1 MSENFEQFQPKVCDG
16 VPDLLPLKKLCPAC
30 TPNKSFIAPDWRQIP
45 EETYLD
51 EAACEYKI
59 CVTINNEGNSFTAA
73 EFRDAVGSN
82 KYPTR
87 DHLLRSF
94 VQPAI
99 RLMLQD
105 TDKLIAQ
112 QIICASHNG
121 PAFNGRVA
129 NELLQ
134 EYDNFDGIFMDL
146 KDDPL
151 GEAKDCPDLVTNTVF
166 GSTTFDPEEP
176 VSFTQFVLQNISNE
190 VKNPFALEL
199 YARAIDF
206 DIDPMQNLL
215 KVLISIPAFILESV
229 PDNPTGEDIQQ
240 AAEATKGEVE
250 IDVKKFFGQIFR
262 LKASLTAY
270 ARYQSHFYQTQDG
283 FLKFKESGSD
293 YYASS
298 FSSKID
304 TFYEDLKAEANNK
317 NKPRKKRWNIRS
329 NTPSVIV
336 KNADKIKI
344 IFMEGE
350 NGNPYRI
357 KRIEAKVEGCEYQR
371 ICGRNSKFAKKY
383 SLKPTV
389 MNYIAKI
396 NEIDIA
402 LQARESYPWLDF
414 LVKFTFPLLVVD
426 YGTLNEESVKDDLG
440 ECVAN
445 NIQDFGGEL
454 KDYILNEALSL
465 AQSLA
470 YEFNSKESC
479 QDLLAESEI
488 EKKYFE
494 KDPTPGLD
502 AKKEVRETLRE
513 SEYEA
518 LEKEYSEMRKEI
530 KSLEEKFRLLND
542 SYSSKKI
549 SLELRE
555 SDSLDFELNGGP
567 PETGASIKRDIREYT
582 KQLKN
587 IEKEKKSTNKEIEK
601 IKSQADALNQDSADG
616 GLSRKGKRQLKK
628 NAAKRARKESRAEGN
643 PYWKEAKKLA
653 LEELKHQ
660 DGILSQ
666 LVDIEVFMNS
676 GKITSPK
683 ANEKAKSEPETLL
696 KRLTLCNVQS
706 LSINAIQ
713 CLFSGVTQEV
723 AFKKIVESALKAM
736 DVDVMGFFVQGL
748 PPAKQSEL
756 REMAR
761 KKWADMPMPWEE
773 GYEGGSTKE
782 ANPYLSYLGSNMKN
796 LSIENKIQS
805 YKDEVAKIENEIS
818 EIQQSTKSVEAY
830 GDLVAEAREEV
841 VSEVVTYTIVKG
853 DTLSA
858 IAKRFLKDAAR
869 WKEIKTKN
877 NISDEKKIEVGQVI
891 TITLDTVQNRVR
903 ADKDFRDEITAAEDE
918 ISKEIAALQN
928 KMKLVQDQLS
938 KTLFEASDWPTKEDG
953 TPVDFKDLSQ
963 ARKDELIQAQKNAQG
978 TLGTALGDIQAEL
991 IDMYIENMMDVVGID
1006 ELMSHLDRF
1015 PGGQLV
1021 QRYLNQVGCAFQG
1034 LHNPPIKSFLSTL
1047 SFDPCGDGNVGLGFP
1062 EQMKDFDFRAL
1073 KPWRKDALTILRNK
1087 FIEKLETVLTQ
1098 ILVKMIVKLIQ
1109 TVDDALCKSIN
1120 AAGQFAAG
1128 LVTGNDQGLDE
1139 AVRDAFCPDAPQD
1152 DLDKIKENLF
1162 NNALGKGGN
1171 GLQAPNTEA
1180 YDCLFQTMNATMS
1193 KQEVIGLLT
1202 NTPSNMD
1209 ANVVTKMSQ
1218 LVNSRCP
1225 DLAPVL
1231 GDPEDIKDCFGSMQ
1245 KFIPPELRAFLK
1257 EQANAVPEGPIFDS
1271 ICLTQQELDKWNQDR
1286 KAIYLDNGL
1295 DEDTAQELVDKANAR
1310 ALDDLGTVS
1319 DMLQKGPE
1327 GLLAEA
1333 LEDLLNQG
1341 DPGCE
1346 TDPSAIVLED
1356 EDLAAEKL
1364 EMLND
1369 FFKTIEKKFISDLIE
1384 GKHSILNNIL
1394 VDTEGHRFNKHER
1407 RVGDQLIRPNYVD
1420 NEEMLE
1426 RRRDSYPL
1434 QIDVPVLGGF
1444 PYDLDRIK
1452 GEYPE
1457 TVGGRLM
1464 QKMKNMNLQFDS
1476 KAKNTIVMKFKDIQD
1491 DPDYESKLIY
1501 RILPRAN
1508 PTHLVKVDETFH
1520 RKMSKEEKKKLG
1532 LEGIKFGAVE
1542 SPNSSRFRVKDFS
1555 AQDMTSE
1562 VDYDVFKDHFNVE
1575 TVLFRNFLMKKAN
1588 VIMSNST
1595 LNKLE
1600 KITDEWNLEAL
1611 NFVRKS
1617 IIEKPNGK
1625 TPVGFNFGADDQQKV
1640 TFKDM
1645 LYVNPES
1652 DPDNKLTWVYTK
1664 LPSEKI
1670 LGKSATEHPRV
1681 YFLDPA
1687 IHGGS
1692 YLFPKIYIEPATYNG
1707 WMGMVKA
1714 FVPEMEVCDDVD
1726 NGFLQ
1731 INDIARRVKKIEGSL
1746 PIDKRLSQ
1754 APECRFEVPYD
1765 RQLTPANHG
1774 ILEGIVIATLRTYG
1788 TEFILR
1794 TIPVLGSIKLSLE
1807 NYDDSLFTMMAEKME
1822 QEFLADSE
1830 WELNVVKS
1838 YTYYLLFLE
1847 QCVQVAQR
1855 QVKDGLLEETD
1866 EMIAAGQALNR
1877 VQMNFERFDT
1887 LSAAGLD
1894 QVAKGSAIAGYN
1906 SQWEEKYNKPG
1917 LVAKTQKFLRFLSAE
1932 KISLSRK
1939 LAAIHDSK
1947 DHAQVFMAAM
1957 LKKEMSNLTKRIEH
1971 NLRPLPHVWDLKKY
1985 AISENGILS
1994 FSDIKSGRA
2003 AIEVD
2008 VVEGASKPAYGSIID
2023 CPNNRLS
2030 TSMGS
2035 RLPNTNPIPDKGIMF
2050 LEKYIRTISK
2060 EGEEQ
2065 VMTVKEFEQ
2074 LITSPG
2080 RFDENSKLSDYF
2092 GDAAVL
2098 NGEFYGTIGVKFGVR
2113 LIYVPHPNLEISSN
2127 LDTAKERVGKIGE
2140 NHHIPFAFYEHDVLD
2155 KAIKDVGFDDEN
2167 MGEDLKCYVD
2177 KLAETDDFKFIFET
2191 IIKTTTFSSLFGIY
2205 SYYNFFESIGLGPN
2219 EVDEDRQKKIKN
2231 KWKRKIF
2238 DDSKNTLKKQFRS
2251 TYRSDDDDFEASKQ
2265 EKRQFDAKWLSN
2277 LLPDSYL
2284 GLDGSVRWWQSVR
2297 IVDVKPFNKDGDDC
2311 LNDFQKLF
2319 KD

>member
-16 VPDLLPLKKLCPAC
+16 VPDPLPLKKLCPAC

-51 EAACEYKI
+51 ETACEYRI

-87 DHLLRSF
+87 EHLFRSF
-94 VQPAI
+94 IQPAI
-99 RLMLQD
+99 RLMLED

-121 PAFNGRVA
+121 PAFAGRVA

-166 GSTTFDPEEP
+166 GSTSFDPEEP
-176 VSFTQFVLQNISNE
+176 LSFTQFVLQNISNE

-215 KVLISIPAFILESV
+215 KVLISIPAFILDAV
-229 PDNPTGEDIQQ
+229 PDNPTGEEIQQ
-240 AAEATKGEVE
+240 AAETTKSEVE
-250 IDVKKFFGQIFR
+250 IDVKKFFGQITR
-262 LKASLTAY
+262 LKASLLAY
-270 ARYQSHFYQTQDG
+270 ATYQSYFYQTQDG

-298 FSSKID
+298 FSGKIQ

-329 NTPSVIV
+329 NIPSVIV

-344 IFMEGE
+344 TFMTGE

-396 NEIDIA
+396 NEIDTA

-414 LVKFTFPLLVVD
+414 LVKFTYPLLIVD
-426 YGTLNEESVKDDLG
+426 YGTLNEESVTDSLG

-445 NIQDFGGEL
+445 NVKEFGGDL
-454 KDYILNEALSL
+454 KDYVLNEALDL
-465 AQSLA
+465 VQSLA
-470 YEFNSKESC
+470 YEFNSKQSC

-494 KDPTPGLD
+494 KNPTPGLD
-502 AKKEVRETLRE
+502 ANRDLSQDDLSAGARDFINEDI
-513 SEYEA
+513 
-518 LEKEYSEMRKEI
+518 EKVRKEI
-530 KSLEEKFRLLND
+530 RNIED
-542 SYSSKKI
+542 KI
-549 SLELRE
+549 SAMQTEKAEADR
-555 SDSLDFELNGGP
+555 DFEEANQSYLDAPLDDADTRRKFLKERDRAGNK
-567 PETGASIKRDIREYT
+567 SIRLQKALDKAIKIELKAKKDELIAIGNESSDLSVSKERE
-582 KQLKN
+582 KQV
-587 IEKEKKSTNKEIEK
+587 
-601 IKSQADALNQDSADG
+601 
-616 GLSRKGKRQLKK
+616 RKAVAKTARKTSKRQ
-628 NAAKRARKESRAEGN
+628 GN

-660 DGILSQ
+660 TGILSS
-666 LVDIEVFMNS
+666 LIDLETFMTT
-676 GKITSPK
+676 GAITSPK

-696 KRLTLCNVQS
+696 KKMTLCNVQS

-713 CLFSGVTQEV
+713 CLFSGVTQEA
-723 AFKKIVESALKAM
+723 AFQKIVESALKAM
-736 DVDVMGFFVQGL
+736 DVDVMGFFIQGL

-761 KKWADMPMPWEE
+761 QKWADMPMPWEE
-773 GYEGGSTKE
+773 GYKSGASED
-782 ANPYLSYLGSNMKN
+782 ANPYLDYLGTKKN
-796 LSIENKIQS
+796 QGVEALKI
-805 YKDEVAKIENEIS
+805 KLKEDLAKINADISERQSRVENERSFLEMDEDLRILVS
-818 EIQQSTKSVEAY
+818 NDEDGNFDRNQEENIFKLNVEIEQ
-830 GDLVAEAREEV
+830 L
-841 VSEVVTYTIVKG
+841 
-853 DTLSA
+853 
-858 IAKRFLKDAAR
+858 
-869 WKEIKTKN
+869 
-877 NISDEKKIEVGQVI
+877 
-891 TITLDTVQNRVR
+891 
-903 ADKDFRDEITAAEDE
+903 
-918 ISKEIAALQN
+918 EIARNDIQD
-928 KMKLVQDQLS
+928 KL
-938 KTLFEASDWPTKEDG
+938 KEFKEE
-953 TPVDFKDLSQ
+953 DFSELPPERQ
-963 ARKDELIQAQKNAQG
+963 QELINAQTQAQG
-978 TLGTALGDIQAEL
+978 TLGTALGDIQSQI
-991 IDMYIENMMDVVGID
+991 IDMYIENMLDVVGVD

-1021 QRYLNQVGCAFQG
+1021 QRYLNKVGCAFQG

-1047 SFDPCGDGNVGLGFP
+1047 SFDPCGDGNIGLSFP
-1062 EQMKDFDFRAL
+1062 EKMKDFDFRAL

-1098 ILVKMIVKLIQ
+1098 ILVRMILKLIK
-1109 TVDDALCKSIN
+1109 TIDDALCKSIN

-1128 LVTGNDQGLDE
+1128 LLTGNNQGLDE
-1139 AVRDAFCPDAPQD
+1139 AVKDAFCPDAD
-1152 DLDKIKENLF
+1152 EDLDKIKENLF
-1162 NNALGKGGN
+1162 NNALGTGGG

-1193 KQEVIGLLT
+1193 KQEVINLLT

-1209 ANVVTKMSQ
+1209 SNVITKMSQ

-1231 GDPEDIKDCFGSMQ
+1231 GDPQDIKDCFGSMQ

-1257 EQANAVPEGPIFDS
+1257 EQANAVPESPIFDS
-1271 ICLTQQELDKWNQDR
+1271 ICLTQAELDKWNNDR
-1286 KAIYLDNGL
+1286 KMIYLSNGL

-1327 GLLAEA
+1327 GLLEEA
-1333 LEDLLNQG
+1333 IDDLLRQS
-1341 DPGCE
+1341 DPACE
-1346 TDPSAIVLED
+1346 TDPSAIILED
-1356 EDLAAEKL
+1356 EDLAAQKL
-1364 EMLND
+1364 DMLSD
-1369 FFKTIEKKFISDLIE
+1369 FYKTIEKKFISDLIE

-1394 VDTEGHRFNKHER
+1394 IDTNGFRFNKHER
-1407 RVGDQLIRPNYVD
+1407 RAGSPFLSPNYVD
-1420 NEEMLE
+1420 NEEMWE
-1426 RRRDSYPL
+1426 RREESSPKIITWRMDEE
-1434 QIDVPVLGGF
+1434 
-1444 PYDLDRIK
+1444 RMK
-1452 GEYPE
+1452 GMFPE
-1457 TVGGRLM
+1457 TVGGRLL
-1464 QKMKNMNLQFDS
+1464 QKMKNMNLQYDS

-1501 RILPRAN
+1501 RVLPRPN
-1508 PTHLVKVDETFH
+1508 PTHLIKVDETFH
-1520 RKMSKEEKKKLG
+1520 RKMSREEKKKLG

-1555 AQDMTSE
+1555 AQDMTNE
-1562 VDYDVFKDHFNVE
+1562 IDYDIFKDHFNVE

-1588 VIMSNST
+1588 ILMGNST

-1600 KITDEWNLEAL
+1600 KITDAWNLDTL
-1611 NFVRKS
+1611 NFARKS

-1625 TPVGFNFGADDQQKV
+1625 LPVGFNFGADDQQKI

-1645 LYVNPES
+1645 LYVNPEA

-1664 LPSEKI
+1664 LPSEKV
-1670 LGKSATEHPRV
+1670 LGKSATENPRV
-1681 YFLDPA
+1681 HFLDPA

-1731 INDIARRVKKIEGSL
+1731 INDIARRAKQIEGSL
-1746 PIDKRLSQ
+1746 PIDSRLSQ
-1754 APECRFEVPYD
+1754 APECRFEIPYD

-1774 ILEGIVIATLRTYG
+1774 ILEGIVIATLRTFG

-1794 TIPVLGSIKLSLE
+1794 TMPVLGSVKLSLD
-1807 NYDDSLFTMMAEKME
+1807 NYDDSLFMMMAEKME
-1822 QEFLADSE
+1822 QEFNADSE
-1830 WELNVVKS
+1830 LEFNVVKS

-1847 QCVQVAQR
+1847 QSVQVAQR
-1855 QVKDGLLEETD
+1855 QIKDGLLEQTE
-1866 EMIAAGQALNR
+1866 EMTTALEMLNR
-1877 VQMNFERFDT
+1877 AQNDFERFDA
-1887 LSAAGLD
+1887 LSPTGLD

-1906 SQWEEKYNKPG
+1906 SEWEDKYNKPG
-1917 LVAKTQKFLRFLSAE
+1917 LIAKMQKSLRFLSAE
-1932 KISLSRK
+1932 KIRLSRK
-1939 LAAIHDSK
+1939 LAVIHDTK
-1947 DHAQVFMAAM
+1947 KHAQVLLAA
-1957 LKKEMSNLTKRIEH
+1957 LLRKEMSNLTKRLEQ
-1971 NLRPLPHVWDLKKY
+1971 NLRPLPHVWDVKKY
-1985 AISENGILS
+1985 ALSENGVLS

-2003 AIEVD
+2003 TVEVE

-2023 CPNNRLS
+2023 CPTNRNATAFGTRVPS
-2030 TSMGS
+2030 DSFPT
-2035 RLPNTNPIPDKGIMF
+2035 KGAMF

-2060 EGEEQ
+2060 EDVEQ
-2065 VMTVKEFEQ
+2065 VMTIKEFQQ
-2074 LITSPG
+2074 LVTSPG
-2080 RFDENSKLSDYF
+2080 RFDENSKLSDHF
-2092 GDAAVL
+2092 GNATIL
-2098 NGEFYGTIGVKFGVR
+2098 NGKFYGTIGVKFGVR
-2113 LIYVPHPNLEISSN
+2113 LIYVPHKDSGITSN
-2127 LDTAKERVGKIGE
+2127 LDSSKERVGKIG
-2140 NHHIPFAFYEHDVLD
+2140 NYHHIPLAHYEHDVLD
-2155 KAIKDVGFDDEN
+2155 KAIKDIDFDDEN
-2167 MGEDLKCYVD
+2167 MGEELKCYVD
-2177 KLAETDDFKFIFET
+2177 KLAETDDFKFMFET
-2191 IIKTTTFSSLFGIY
+2191 IIKTTTFTSLFGIY

-2219 EVDEDRQKKIKN
+2219 EVEEDRQKKIKN

-2238 DDSKNTLKKQFRS
+2238 DDVKKTLKKQFRS
-2251 TYRSDDDDFEASKQ
+2251 TYRSDDDEYEGNRQ
-2265 EKRQFDAKWLSN
+2265 EKRQFDAQWLSN
-2277 LLPDSYL
+2277 LLPESYI
-2284 GLDGSVRWWQSVR
+2284 GLDGSVRWWQSAR
-2297 IVDVKPFNKDGDDC
+2297 IVDVKPFNIDGEDC

>member
-1 MSENFEQFQPKVCDG
+1 MSTKFEQFQPKVCDST
-16 VPDLLPLKKLCPAC
+16 VEDLPLKKLCPAC

-51 EAACEYKI
+51 EGACEYRI

-73 EFRDAVGSN
+73 EFRNIVGSS

-87 DHLLRSF
+87 EHLFRSF

-99 RLMLQD
+99 RLMLED

-112 QIICASHNG
+112 QIICASHDG
-121 PAFNGRVA
+121 PAFAGRVA

-134 EYDNFDGIFMDL
+134 EYDNFDGIYMDL

-151 GEAKDCPDLVTNTVF
+151 GEAKDCPDLVSNTVF
-166 GSTTFDPEEP
+166 GSTSFDPEEP
-176 VSFTQFVLQNISNE
+176 LSFTQFVLQNISNE

-215 KVLISIPAFILESV
+215 KVLISIPAFILDSV
-229 PDNPTGEDIQQ
+229 PDNPTGQDIQQ
-240 AAEATKGEVE
+240 SAETTKSEVE
-250 IDVKKFFGQIFR
+250 IDVRKFFGQITR
-262 LKASLTAY
+262 LKAALVSYST
-270 ARYQSHFYQTQDG
+270 YQSYFYQTQDG

-298 FSSKID
+298 FAAKIQ

-317 NKPRKKRWNIRS
+317 NKPRKKRWNLRS
-329 NTPSVIV
+329 NVPSVAV
-336 KNADKIKI
+336 KNADKLRIT
-344 IFMEGE
+344 FMTGE
-350 NGNPYRI
+350 NGNPYKI
-357 KRIEAKVEGCEYQR
+357 KRIEAKKEGCEYQR

-396 NEIDIA
+396 DEIDTA
-402 LQARESYPWLDF
+402 LKARESYPWLDF
-414 LVKFTFPLLVVD
+414 LVKFTYPLLTVD
-426 YGTLNEESVKDDLG
+426 YGTLNEESVTDSLG
-440 ECVAN
+440 ECVAD
-445 NIQDFGGEL
+445 NIKDFGGEL
-454 KDYILNEALSL
+454 KDYVLSEALDL
-465 AQSLA
+465 VQAIA
-470 YEFNSKESC
+470 YEFNSKQSC
-479 QDLLAESEI
+479 KDLLEKPEI

-494 KDPTPGLD
+494 KSPTPGLD
-502 AKKEVRETLRE
+502 AKKDMTNDDLQATANELINEDIDKLR
-513 SEYEA
+513 
-518 LEKEYSEMRKEI
+518 KEMRSLQELVASMVVQKGELERDRDMFIDFIAQGTSSNQELRNYARERDKAAKASQNLTKEI
-530 KSLEEKFRLLND
+530 DKAN
-542 SYSSKKI
+542 
-549 SLELRE
+549 
-555 SDSLDFELNGGP
+555 
-567 PETGASIKRDIREYT
+567 
-582 KQLKN
+582 
-587 IEKEKKSTNKEIEK
+587 EK
-601 IKSQADALNQDSADG
+601 IKDVKSKLMVLGNESGNLEVSKKRERQARRATAQ
-616 GLSRKGKRQLKK
+616 K
-628 NAAKRARKESRAEGN
+628 ARKDSRAEGS

-653 LEELKHQ
+653 LEELRHQ

-666 LVDIEVFMNS
+666 LVDIEVFMTT
-676 GKITSPK
+676 GEIASPM
-683 ANEKAKSEPETLL
+683 ANEKVKSEPEDLL
-696 KRLTLCNVQS
+696 KRMSLCNVKS

-761 KKWADMPMPWEE
+761 EKWADMPMPWEE
-773 GYEGGSTKE
+773 GFTAGSSQD
-782 ANPYLSYLGSNMKN
+782 ANPYMQYLNQDGELTNN
-796 LSIENKIQS
+796 LSVLKTKLNE
-805 YKDEVAKIENEIS
+805 DLAKVNADIS
-818 EIQQSTKSVEAY
+818 DKEFISKALQDAASVPS
-830 GDLVAEAREEV
+830 
-841 VSEVVTYTIVKG
+841 SE
-853 DTLSA
+853 TLSQEE
-858 IAKRFLKDAAR
+858 IRSSEEERFRLNL
-869 WKEIKTKN
+869 EI
-877 NISDEKKIEVGQVI
+877 EQ
-891 TITLDTVQNRVR
+891 L
-903 ADKDFRDEITAAEDE
+903 
-918 ISKEIAALQN
+918 EIARNDIEKQLKQFEEEDFSKLPPERQQELIEAQN
-928 KMKLVQDQLS
+928 K
-938 KTLFEASDWPTKEDG
+938 
-953 TPVDFKDLSQ
+953 
-963 ARKDELIQAQKNAQG
+963 AQG
-978 TLGTALGDIQAEL
+978 TLGTALGDIQEEL
-991 IDMYIENMMDVVGID
+991 INMYIENMMDVVGID

-1034 LHNPPIKSFLSTL
+1034 LHNPPVKSFLSTL
-1047 SFDPCGDGNVGLGFP
+1047 SFDPCADGNTGLGFP
-1062 EQMKDFDFRAL
+1062 EQIKDFDFRAL
-1073 KPWRKDALTILRNK
+1073 KPWRKDFLRILRNK
-1087 FIEKLETVLTQ
+1087 FIDKLETVLTQ
-1098 ILVKMIVKLIQ
+1098 ILVRMLLKLIK

-1128 LVTGNDQGLDE
+1128 LLTGNNQGLDE
-1139 AVRDAFCPDAPQD
+1139 AVKDAFCPDAD
-1152 DLDKIKENLF
+1152 EDLDKIKENLF
-1162 NNALGKGGN
+1162 NNALGKGGS
-1171 GLQAPNTEA
+1171 GLQAPNTGA

-1193 KQEVIGLLT
+1193 KQEVINLLT

-1209 ANVVTKMSQ
+1209 SNVITKMSQ

-1225 DLAPVL
+1225 DLSPVL
-1231 GDPEDIKDCFGSMQ
+1231 GDPQDIKDCFGSMQ

-1271 ICLTQQELDKWNQDR
+1271 ICLTQEELDKWNSDR
-1286 KAIYLDNGL
+1286 KMIYIGNGL
-1295 DEDTAQELVDKANAR
+1295 DEDTAQELIDKANAR

-1327 GLLAEA
+1327 GLMAEA
-1333 LEDLLNQG
+1333 LDDLLNQG

-1369 FFKTIEKKFISDLIE
+1369 FYKTIEKKFISDLIE

-1394 VDTEGHRFNKHER
+1394 VDTYGNRFNKHER
-1407 RVGDQLIRPNYVD
+1407 RANQPFIRPNYVD
-1420 NEEMLE
+1420 NEDMLE
-1426 RRRDSYPL
+1426 RRKDNFPF
-1434 QIDVPVLGGF
+1434 QVDVPVLGGF
-1444 PYDLDRIK
+1444 PYDLDKMK

-1457 TVGGRLM
+1457 TVGGRIL
-1464 QKMKNMNLQFDS
+1464 QKMKNMNLQYDS

-1501 RILPRAN
+1501 RVLPRPN

-1555 AQDMTSE
+1555 AQDMTNE
-1562 VDYDVFKDHFNVE
+1562 IDYSIFKDHFNVE

-1588 VIMSNST
+1588 TLMGNST

-1600 KITDEWNLEAL
+1600 KITDAWNLDTL

-1625 TPVGFNFGADDQQKV
+1625 RPVGFNFGADDQQKV

-1645 LYVNPES
+1645 LYVNPEA

-1664 LPSEKI
+1664 LPSEKV

-1681 YFLDPA
+1681 HFLDPA

-1707 WMGMVKA
+1707 WMGMTKA

-1731 INDIARRVKKIEGSL
+1731 INDIARRTKKIEGSL
-1746 PIDKRLSQ
+1746 PVDKRLSQ

-1774 ILEGIVIATLRTYG
+1774 LIEGIVIATLRTFG

-1794 TIPVLGSIKLSLE
+1794 TMPVLGSVKLSLD

-1822 QEFLADSE
+1822 QEFNADSE

-1847 QCVQVAQR
+1847 QSVQVAQR
-1855 QVKDGLLEETD
+1855 QIKDGLLEQTE
-1866 EMIAAGQALNR
+1866 EMTAALEMLNR
-1877 VQMNFERFDT
+1877 AQLDFERFDA
-1887 LSAAGLD
+1887 LSPTGLD

-1906 SQWEEKYNKPG
+1906 SEWEEKYNKPG
-1917 LVAKTQKFLRFLSAE
+1917 IIAKTQKFLRFLSAE
-1932 KISLSRK
+1932 KIRLSRK
-1939 LAAIHDSK
+1939 LAVIHDTK
-1947 DHAQVFMAAM
+1947 RHAQVLLAA
-1957 LKKEMSNLTKRIEH
+1957 LLRKEMANLVKRLEQ
-1971 NLRPLPHVWDLKKY
+1971 NLRPLPHVWDVKKY
-1985 AISENGILS
+1985 ALSENGVLS

-2003 AIEVD
+2003 AIEVE

-2023 CPNNRLS
+2023 CPTNRNA
-2030 TSMGS
+2030 TSFGTRVPS
-2035 RLPNTNPIPDKGIMF
+2035 DSIPAKGAMF
-2050 LEKYIRTISK
+2050 LEKYIKTISK
-2060 EGEEQ
+2060 DGVEQ

-2074 LITSPG
+2074 LVTSPG
-2080 RFDENSKLSDYF
+2080 RFDQNLKLSDYF
-2092 GDAAVL
+2092 GNATVL
-2098 NGEFYGTIGVKFGVR
+2098 NNKFYGTIGVKFGVR
-2113 LIYVPHPNLEISSN
+2113 LIYVPHKDSGIASN
-2127 LDTAKERVGKIGE
+2127 LDFSKERVGKVGDY
-2140 NHHIPFAFYEHDVLD
+2140 HHIPLATYEHDVLD
-2155 KAIKDVGFDDEN
+2155 KIIKDIDFNDEN

-2177 KLAETDDFKFIFET
+2177 KLAETDDFKFVFET
-2191 IIKTTTFSSLFGIY
+2191 IIKTTTFTSLFGIY
-2205 SYYNFFESIGLGPN
+2205 SYYNFFESIGLGPD
-2219 EVDEDRQKKIKN
+2219 EVEEDRRRKIKG
-2231 KWKRKIF
+2231 KWKRNIF
-2238 DDSKNTLKKQFRS
+2238 NDVKRTLKKQFRS
-2251 TYRSDDDDFEASKQ
+2251 TYRSDDDEYESNKQ

-2277 LLPDSYL
+2277 LLPESYI
-2284 GLDGSVRWWQSVR
+2284 GLDGSVRWWQSMR

>member
-16 VPDLLPLKKLCPAC
+16 ALDPLPLKKLCPAC
-30 TPNKSFIAPDWRQIP
+30 TPNKSFVAPDWRQIP

-51 EAACEYKI
+51 EAACEYRI

-73 EFRDAVGSN
+73 EFRDAVESN

-87 DHLLRSF
+87 EHLFRSF
-94 VQPAI
+94 IQPAI
-99 RLMLQD
+99 RLMLED

-112 QIICASHNG
+112 QIICASHDG
-121 PAFNGRVA
+121 PAFAGRVA

-134 EYDNFDGIFMDL
+134 KYDNFDGIFLDL

-166 GSTTFDPEEP
+166 GATSFDPEEP
-176 VSFTQFVLQNISNE
+176 LSFTQFVLQNISNE

-199 YARAIDF
+199 YTRAIDF

-215 KVLISIPAFILESV
+215 KVLVSIPAFILDAV
-229 PDNPTGEDIQQ
+229 PDNPTGQEIQQ
-240 AAEATKGEVE
+240 AAETTNGEVE
-250 IDVKKFFGQIFR
+250 IDIKKFFGQIFR
-262 LKASLTAY
+262 LKSSLGVYST
-270 ARYQSHFYQTQDG
+270 YQSYFYQTQDG
-283 FLKFKESGSD
+283 FLKFKESGKD

-298 FSSKID
+298 FMGKID
-304 TFYEDLKAEANNK
+304 QFYDDLKAEANNK

-329 NTPSVIV
+329 NIPSLTV

-344 IFMEGE
+344 TFMTGDD
-350 NGNPYRI
+350 GNPYRI
-357 KRIEAKVEGCEYQR
+357 KRVEAKKEGCEYQR

-383 SLKPTV
+383 SRKPTV

-396 NEIDIA
+396 NEIDTA

-414 LVKFTFPLLVVD
+414 LVKFTYPLLVVD
-426 YGTLNEESVKDDLG
+426 YGTLNEESVTDSLG

-445 NIQDFGGEL
+445 NVKEFGGEL
-454 KDYILNEALSL
+454 KDYVLNEALSL
-465 AQSLA
+465 VQSIA

-479 QDLLAESEI
+479 QDLLAEPEI
-488 EKKYFE
+488 EKKYFQ
-494 KDPTPGLD
+494 KNPTPGLD
-502 AKKEVRETLRE
+502 AKKEVNKALNE
-513 SEYEA
+513 SEDGAMER
-518 LEKEYSEMRKEI
+518 EYSEMRKEI
-530 KSLEEKFRLLND
+530 SSLEEKLRLLEV
-542 SYSSKKI
+542 SYSSI
-549 SLELRE
+549 ENLLELRE
-555 SDSLDFELNGGP
+555 SDELDFDLNGGP
-567 PETGASIKRDIREYT
+567 SEVGASIKRDIRQYT
-582 KQLKN
+582 KQLEN
-587 IEKEKKSTNKEIEK
+587 IDREKKSANEEIER
-601 IKSQADALNQDSADG
+601 IKKQADAFNQDSADG
-616 GLSRKGKRQLKK
+616 ELSRQSKRQLRK

-643 PYWKEAKKLA
+643 PYFKEAKKLA

-660 DGILSQ
+660 TGILSS
-666 LVDIEVFMNS
+666 LVDMETFITS

-696 KRLTLCNVQS
+696 KKLTLCNVQS
-706 LSINAIQ
+706 LTINAIQ
-713 CLFSGVTQEV
+713 CLFSGVTQEA

-736 DVDVMGFFVQGL
+736 DVDVMGFFIQGL

-761 KKWADMPMPWEE
+761 EKWANMPMPWEE
-773 GYEGGSTKE
+773 GYSAGSSQD
-782 ANPYLSYLGSNMKN
+782 ANPYLRYLGTS
-796 LSIENKIQS
+796 
-805 YKDEVAKIENEIS
+805 KD
-818 EIQQSTKSVEAY
+818 QGVEA
-830 GDLVAEAREEV
+830 
-841 VSEVVTYTIVKG
+841 
-853 DTLSA
+853 
-858 IAKRFLKDAAR
+858 LKDRLNTELAEIERQIEDKNIQLNLGGESDLEATQFLEDDLAAMFGVTTDENATLQEVQEAEER
-869 WKEIKTKN
+869 RFKLNLEI
-877 NISDEKKIEVGQVI
+877 
-891 TITLDTVQNRVR
+891 
-903 ADKDFRDEITAAEDE
+903 
-918 ISKEIAALQN
+918 
-928 KMKLVQDQLS
+928 DQLERARNDVQEQLEKFKEEDFS
-938 KTLFEASDWPTKEDG
+938 KLPPER
-953 TPVDFKDLSQ
+953 Q
-963 ARKDELIQAQKNAQG
+963 QELIEAQTKDQG
-978 TLGTALGDIQAEL
+978 TLGTALGDIQSEL
-991 IDMYIENMMDVVGID
+991 IDMYIENMLDVVGVD

-1034 LHNPPIKSFLSTL
+1034 LHNPPVKSFLSTL
-1047 SFDPCGDGNVGLGFP
+1047 SFDPCGDGNIGLGFP
-1062 EQMKDFDFRAL
+1062 EQIKDFDFRAL
-1073 KPWRKDALTILRNK
+1073 KPWRKDFLKILRNK
-1087 FIEKLETVLTQ
+1087 FIDKLETVLTQ

-1109 TVDDALCKSIN
+1109 TVDDALCKHIN
-1120 AAGQFAAG
+1120 SVGQFYSG
-1128 LVTGNDQGLDE
+1128 LLTGNDQGLDE
-1139 AVRDAFCPDAPQD
+1139 AVKDAFCPDAD
-1152 DLDKIKENLF
+1152 EDLDKIKENLF
-1162 NNALGKGGN
+1162 NTALGKGGS
-1171 GLQAPNTEA
+1171 GLQAPNTGA

-1193 KQEVIGLLT
+1193 KQEVINLLT

-1209 ANVVTKMSQ
+1209 SNVVTKLSQ

-1225 DLAPVL
+1225 DLSPVL
-1231 GDPEDIKDCFGSMQ
+1231 GDPQDIKDCFGSMQ

-1257 EQANAVPEGPIFDS
+1257 EQATAVPEGPIFDS
-1271 ICLTQQELDKWNQDR
+1271 ICLTQAELDKWNNDR
-1286 KAIYLDNGL
+1286 KMIYLGNGL
-1295 DEDTAQELVDKANAR
+1295 DEKTAQELVDKANAR

-1333 LEDLLNQG
+1333 LDDLLNQS
-1341 DPGCE
+1341 DPACE

-1364 EMLND
+1364 DMLND
-1369 FFKTIEKKFISDLIE
+1369 FYKSIEKKFISDLIE

-1394 VDTEGHRFNKHER
+1394 VDTEGNRFNKHER
-1407 RVGDQLIRPNYVD
+1407 RASQPFIRPNYVD

-1426 RRRDSYPL
+1426 RRKDSFPL
-1434 QIDVPVLGGF
+1434 QVDVPVLGGF
-1444 PYDLDRIK
+1444 PYDLDKMK
-1452 GEYPE
+1452 GEFPE
-1457 TVGGRLM
+1457 TVGGRLL

-1501 RILPRAN
+1501 RILPRKN
-1508 PTHLVKVDETFH
+1508 PTHLIKVDETFH

-1555 AQDMTSE
+1555 AQDMTNE
-1562 VDYDVFKDHFNVE
+1562 IDYDVFKDHFNVE
-1575 TVLFRNFLMKKAN
+1575 TVLFRNFMMKKAN
-1588 VIMSNST
+1588 VIMGNST
-1595 LNKLE
+1595 LNKFE
-1600 KITDEWNLEAL
+1600 KIADAWNLDAL

-1645 LYVNPES
+1645 LYVNPEA
-1652 DPDNKLTWVYTK
+1652 DPDDKLTWVYTK
-1664 LPSEKI
+1664 LPSEKV
-1670 LGKSATEHPRV
+1670 LGKSATENPRV
-1681 YFLDPA
+1681 HFLDPA

-1707 WMGMVKA
+1707 WMGMIKA
-1714 FVPEMEVCDDVD
+1714 FVPEMEVCEDVD

-1731 INDIARRVKKIEGSL
+1731 VNDIARRAKKVEGSL
-1746 PIDKRLSQ
+1746 PVDKRLSQ
-1754 APECRFEVPYD
+1754 APECRFEIPYD

-1774 ILEGIVIATLRTYG
+1774 ILEGIIIATLRTYG

-1794 TIPVLGSIKLSLE
+1794 TMPILGSIKLSLD
-1807 NYDDSLFTMMAEKME
+1807 NYDDSLFTMMADKME

-1855 QVKDGLLEETD
+1855 QIKDGLLEETD
-1866 EMIAAGQALNR
+1866 EMIAAAEALNR
-1877 VQMNFERFDT
+1877 AQMNFERIESISPAD
-1887 LSAAGLD
+1887 LD
-1894 QVAKGSAIAGYN
+1894 QIAKGSAIAGYN
-1906 SQWEEKYNKPG
+1906 SEWEEKYNKPG
-1917 LVAKTQKFLRFLSAE
+1917 IIAKTQKYLRFLSKE

-1939 LAAIHDSK
+1939 LAVIHDTKS
-1947 DHAQVFMAAM
+1947 HAQVFLAAM
-1957 LKKEMSNLTKRIEH
+1957 LRKEMAGLTKRIEQ

-1985 AISENGILS
+1985 ALSEQGVLS

-2003 AIEVD
+2003 SIEVE
-2008 VVEGASKPAYGSIID
+2008 VIEGASKPAYGSIID
-2023 CPNNRLS
+2023 CPNNRNNS
-2030 TSMGS
+2030 SFGS
-2035 RLPNTNPIPDKGIMF
+2035 RVQSDSFPNKGVMF

-2060 EGEEQ
+2060 DEEEQ

-2074 LITSPG
+2074 LITDPQ
-2080 RFDENSKLSDYF
+2080 RFEENSKLSDHF
-2092 GDAAVL
+2092 GNASIL
-2098 NGEFYGTIGVKFGVR
+2098 NGKFYGTIGVKFGVR
-2113 LIYVPHPNLEISSN
+2113 LIYVPHNNSGITSN
-2127 LDTAKERVGKIGE
+2127 LDSSKERVGKIG
-2140 NHHIPFAFYEHDVLD
+2140 NYHHIPLAHYEHDVLD
-2155 KAIKDVGFDDEN
+2155 KAIKDINFDDEN

-2177 KLAETDDFKFIFET
+2177 KLVETDDFKFMFET

-2219 EVDEDRQKKIKN
+2219 EVDEDQQKKIKG

-2238 DDSKNTLKKQFRS
+2238 DDVKKTLKKQFRS
-2251 TYRSDDDDFEASKQ
+2251 TYRSDDDDYEGNKQ
-2265 EKRQFDAKWLSN
+2265 EKRQFDAQWLSN
-2277 LLPDSYL
+2277 LLPESYI

-2297 IVDVKPFNKDGDDC
+2297 IVDVKPFGKDGEDC

>member
-229 PDNPTGEDIQQ
+229 PDNPTGEEIQQ

-329 NTPSVIV
+329 NNPSVIV

-357 KRIEAKVEGCEYQR
+357 KRVEAKVEGCEYQR

-396 NEIDIA
+396 NEIDTA

-465 AQSLA
+465 AQALA

-518 LEKEYSEMRKEI
+518 LEKEYSEMRKEV
-530 KSLEEKFRLLND
+530 KSLEEKFRLLNV
-542 SYSSKKI
+542 SYSSI
-549 SLELRE
+549 ENLLELRE
-555 SDSLDFELNGGP
+555 SDNLDFDLNGGP

-601 IKSQADALNQDSADG
+601 IMSQADALNQDSADG
-616 GLSRKGKRQLKK
+616 GLSRKSKRQLKK

-773 GYEGGSTKE
+773 GYESGASE
-782 ANPYLSYLGSNMKN
+782 DANPYLNYLGTNKN
-796 LSIENKIQS
+796 QG
-805 YKDEVAKIENEIS
+805 
-818 EIQQSTKSVEAY
+818 VEAKKQSIRSRITSLSF
-830 GDLVAEAREEV
+830 DLAAKNFELE
-841 VSEVVTYTIVKG
+841 SL
-853 DTLSA
+853 LSQ
-858 IAKRFLKDAAR
+858 
-869 WKEIKTKN
+869 N
-877 NISDEKKIEVGQVI
+877 NL
-891 TITLDTVQNRVR
+891 TLDQEFDRDQR
-903 ADKDFRDEITAAEDE
+903 ANVLSPEILQLGNAIKQEELNLKEFEEEDF
-918 ISKEIAALQN
+918 SKLPPERQQELIAAQ
-928 KMKLVQDQLS
+928 
-938 KTLFEASDWPTKEDG
+938 E
-953 TPVDFKDLSQ
+953 
-963 ARKDELIQAQKNAQG
+963 NAQG

-991 IDMYIENMMDVVGID
+991 VDMYIENMMDVVGID

-1120 AAGQFAAG
+1120 AAGQFVAG
-1128 LVTGNDQGLDE
+1128 LITGNDQGLDE

-1180 YDCLFQTMNATMS
+1180 YDCLFQTLNATMS

-1407 RVGDQLIRPNYVD
+1407 RAGDQFIRPNYVD
-1420 NEEMLE
+1420 NEDMLE
-1426 RRRDSYPL
+1426 RRKDSYPL

-1444 PYDLDRIK
+1444 PYDLDRMK

-1588 VIMSNST
+1588 VIMGNST

-1887 LSAAGLD
+1887 LSTTGLD

-2035 RLPNTNPIPDKGIMF
+2035 RLPNTNPIPDKGVMF

-2155 KAIKDVGFDDEN
+2155 KAIKDIDFDDEN

-2191 IIKTTTFSSLFGIY
+2191 IIKTTTFSSLFGVY

-2251 TYRSDDDDFEASKQ
+2251 TYRSDDDDFEAGKQ
-2265 EKRQFDAKWLSN
+2265 AKRQFDAKWLSN
-2277 LLPDSYL
+2277 LLPESYI

>member
-1 MSENFEQFQPKVCDG
+1 MSTKFEQFQPKVCDSAA
-16 VPDLLPLKKLCPAC
+16 DELPLKKLCPTC
-30 TPNKSFIAPDWRQIP
+30 TPNKSFVAPDWRQIP

-51 EAACEYKI
+51 EGACEYRI
-59 CVTINNEGNSFTAA
+59 CVTINNEGDSFTAS
-73 EFRDAVGSN
+73 EFRNVVGSS

-87 DHLLRSF
+87 EHLFRSF

-99 RLMLQD
+99 RLMLED
-105 TDKLIAQ
+105 ADKLIAQ

-121 PAFNGRVA
+121 PAFAGRVA

-134 EYDNFDGIFMDL
+134 KYDNFDSIYMDL

-151 GEAKDCPDLVTNTVF
+151 GEAKDCPDLVSNTVF

-176 VSFTQFVLQNISNE
+176 LSFTQFVLQNISNE

-215 KVLISIPAFILESV
+215 KVLISIPAFILDAV
-229 PDNPTGEDIQQ
+229 PDNPTGQEIQQ
-240 AAEATKGEVE
+240 AAETTKSEVE
-250 IDVKKFFGQIFR
+250 IDVKKFFGQITR
-262 LKASLTAY
+262 LKAALISY
-270 ARYQSHFYQTQDG
+270 ATYQSYFYQTQDG

-298 FSSKID
+298 FSGKIQ
-304 TFYEDLKAEANNK
+304 TFYDDLKAEANNK
-317 NKPRKKRWNIRS
+317 NKPRKKRWNLRS
-329 NTPSVIV
+329 NVPSITV
-336 KNADKIKI
+336 KNADRLRIT
-344 IFMEGE
+344 FMTGE
-350 NGNPYRI
+350 NGNPYKI
-357 KRIEAKVEGCEYQR
+357 KRIEAKKEGCEYQR

-396 NEIDIA
+396 DEIDTA
-402 LQARESYPWLDF
+402 LKARESYPWLDF
-414 LVKFTFPLLVVD
+414 LVKFTYPLLTVD
-426 YGTLNEESVKDDLG
+426 YGTLNEESVTKSLG
-440 ECVAN
+440 ECVAD
-445 NIQDFGGEL
+445 NIKDFGGEL
-454 KDYILNEALSL
+454 KDYVLSEALDL
-465 AQSLA
+465 VQSIA
-470 YEFNSKESC
+470 YEFNSKQSC
-479 QDLLAESEI
+479 KDLLEKPEI

-494 KDPTPGLD
+494 KSPTPGLD
-502 AKKEVRETLRE
+502 AKKDMTNDDLQEAANELIDEDIDKLRN
-513 SEYEA
+513 
-518 LEKEYSEMRKEI
+518 EMRSLQELIASMIAQKSELERDRDMFIDFIAQGASSNQELRGYARERDKAAKASQNLTKEI
-530 KSLEEKFRLLND
+530 DKAN
-542 SYSSKKI
+542 
-549 SLELRE
+549 
-555 SDSLDFELNGGP
+555 
-567 PETGASIKRDIREYT
+567 
-582 KQLKN
+582 
-587 IEKEKKSTNKEIEK
+587 EK
-601 IKSQADALNQDSADG
+601 IKDIKSKLMVLGNESSDLEVSNQRGRQARRAIAQ
-616 GLSRKGKRQLKK
+616 K
-628 NAAKRARKESRAEGN
+628 ARKDSIAEGS

-666 LVDIEVFMNS
+666 LVDVEVFMTT
-676 GKITSPK
+676 GQITSAK
-683 ANEKAKSEPETLL
+683 ANEKAKSEPEDLL
-696 KRLTLCNVQS
+696 KRMTLCNVKS
-706 LSINAIQ
+706 LTINAIQ

-736 DVDVMGFFVQGL
+736 DIDVMGFFVQGL

-773 GYEGGSTKE
+773 GFTAGSSQD
-782 ANPYLSYLGSNMKN
+782 ANPYLSYLNQDGETTNN
-796 LSIENKIQS
+796 LSALKTKLKE
-805 YKDEVAKIENEIS
+805 DLAEINAS
-818 EIQQSTKSVEAY
+818 ISDKEFVSKALRDAASAPSSV
-830 GDLVAEAREEV
+830 
-841 VSEVVTYTIVKG
+841 
-853 DTLSA
+853 TLSQEE
-858 IAKRFLKDAAR
+858 IRSSEEERFKLNL
-869 WKEIKTKN
+869 EI
-877 NISDEKKIEVGQVI
+877 EQ
-891 TITLDTVQNRVR
+891 L
-903 ADKDFRDEITAAEDE
+903 
-918 ISKEIAALQN
+918 EIARNDIEKQLKQFEEEDFS
-928 KMKLVQDQLS
+928 KLPPERQQ
-938 KTLFEASDWPTKEDG
+938 
-953 TPVDFKDLSQ
+953 
-963 ARKDELIQAQKNAQG
+963 ELIEAQTKAQG
-978 TLGTALGDIQAEL
+978 TLGTALGDIQEEL
-991 IDMYIENMMDVVGID
+991 INMYIENMMDVVGID

-1062 EQMKDFDFRAL
+1062 EQIKDFDFRAL
-1073 KPWRKDALTILRNK
+1073 KPWRKDFLRILRNK
-1087 FIEKLETVLTQ
+1087 FIDKLETVLTQ
-1098 ILVKMIVKLIQ
+1098 ILVRMILKLIK

-1128 LVTGNDQGLDE
+1128 LVTGNNQGLDK
-1139 AVRDAFCPDAPQD
+1139 AVKDAFCPDAGE

-1162 NNALGKGGN
+1162 NNALGKGGS
-1171 GLQAPNTEA
+1171 GLQAPNTGA

-1193 KQEVIGLLT
+1193 KQEVINLLT

-1209 ANVVTKMSQ
+1209 SNVVTKMSQ

-1231 GDPEDIKDCFGSMQ
+1231 GDPQDIKDCFGSMQ
-1245 KFIPPELRAFLK
+1245 KFIPPELRVFLK
-1257 EQANAVPEGPIFDS
+1257 EQANQVPEGPIFDS
-1271 ICLTQQELDKWNQDR
+1271 ICLTQAELDKWNSDR
-1286 KAIYLDNGL
+1286 KMIYMGNGL

-1333 LEDLLNQG
+1333 LDDILNQG
-1341 DPGCE
+1341 DPACA

-1369 FFKTIEKKFISDLIE
+1369 FYKTIEKKFISDLIE

-1394 VDTEGHRFNKHER
+1394 VDTYGNRFNKHER
-1407 RVGDQLIRPNYVD
+1407 RANQPFIRPNYVD
-1420 NEEMLE
+1420 NEDMLE
-1426 RRRDSYPL
+1426 RRKDSFPF
-1434 QIDVPVLGGF
+1434 QVDVPVLGGF
-1444 PYDLDRIK
+1444 PYDLDKMK

-1457 TVGGRLM
+1457 TVGGRML
-1464 QKMKNMNLQFDS
+1464 QKMKNMNLQYDS

-1491 DPDYESKLIY
+1491 DPDYESRLIY
-1501 RILPRAN
+1501 RVLPRPN

-1555 AQDMTSE
+1555 ARDMTNE
-1562 VDYDVFKDHFNVE
+1562 IDYSIFKDHFNVE

-1588 VIMSNST
+1588 ILMGNST

-1600 KITDEWNLEAL
+1600 KITDAWNLDAL

-1625 TPVGFNFGADDQQKV
+1625 RPVGFNFGADDQQKI

-1645 LYVNPES
+1645 LYVNPEA

-1681 YFLDPA
+1681 HFLDPA

-1707 WMGMVKA
+1707 WMGMTKA

-1731 INDIARRVKKIEGSL
+1731 INDIARRTKKIEGSL
-1746 PIDKRLSQ
+1746 PVDKRLSQ
-1754 APECRFEVPYD
+1754 APECRFEIPYD

-1774 ILEGIVIATLRTYG
+1774 IIEGIVTATLRTFG

-1794 TIPVLGSIKLSLE
+1794 TMPVLGSVKLSLD
-1807 NYDDSLFTMMAEKME
+1807 NYDDSLFMMMTEKME
-1822 QEFLADSE
+1822 QEFNADSE

-1847 QCVQVAQR
+1847 QSVQVAQR
-1855 QVKDGLLEETD
+1855 QIKDGLLEQTEEMTSALET
-1866 EMIAAGQALNR
+1866 LNR
-1877 VQMNFERFDT
+1877 AQNDFERFDA
-1887 LSAAGLD
+1887 LSPTGME

-1906 SQWEEKYNKPG
+1906 SEWEDKYNKPG
-1917 LVAKTQKFLRFLSAE
+1917 IIAKTQKFLRFLSAE
-1932 KISLSRK
+1932 KIRLSRK
-1939 LAAIHDSK
+1939 LAVIHDTK
-1947 DHAQVFMAAM
+1947 KHAQVLLAA
-1957 LKKEMSNLTKRIEH
+1957 LLRKEMSNLVKRLEQ
-1971 NLRPLPHVWDLKKY
+1971 NLRPLPHVWDVKKY
-1985 AISENGILS
+1985 ALSENGVLS

-2003 AIEVD
+2003 DVEVE
-2008 VVEGASKPAYGSIID
+2008 VVEGASRPAYGSIID
-2023 CPNNRLS
+2023 CPTGRNA
-2030 TSMGS
+2030 TSFGTRVPS
-2035 RLPNTNPIPDKGIMF
+2035 DSIPAKGVMF
-2050 LEKYIRTISK
+2050 LEKYIKTISK
-2060 EGEEQ
+2060 DNHEQ
-2065 VMTVKEFEQ
+2065 IMTVKEFEQ
-2074 LITSPG
+2074 LITTPV
-2080 RFDENSKLSDYF
+2080 RFDQNSRLSDYF
-2092 GDAAVL
+2092 GNATVL
-2098 NGEFYGTIGVKFGVR
+2098 NNKFYGTIGVKFGVR
-2113 LIYVPHPNLEISSN
+2113 LVYVPHKDSGITSN
-2127 LDTAKERVGKIGE
+2127 LDFTKERVGKVGDH
-2140 NHHIPFAFYEHDVLD
+2140 HHIPLAHYEHDVLD
-2155 KAIKDVGFDDEN
+2155 KAIKDIDFDDEN

-2177 KLAETDDFKFIFET
+2177 KLVETSDFRFMFET
-2191 IIKTTTFSSLFGIY
+2191 IIKTTTFTSLFGIY

-2219 EVDEDRQKKIKN
+2219 EVEEDRQKKIKG
-2231 KWKRKIF
+2231 KWKRNIF
-2238 DDSKNTLKKQFRS
+2238 KDVKKTLKKQFRS
-2251 TYRSDDDDFEASKQ
+2251 TYRSDDDEYESSKQ
-2265 EKRQFDAKWLSN
+2265 EKKQFDAQWLSN
-2277 LLPDSYL
+2277 LLPESYI
-2284 GLDGSVRWWQSVR
+2284 GLDGSVRWWQSMR

>member
-1 MSENFEQFQPKVCDG
+1 MSNNFEQFQPKVCDLT
-16 VPDLLPLKKLCPAC
+16 PDPLPLKKLCPAC

-73 EFRDAVGSN
+73 EFRNAVGSN

-87 DHLLRSF
+87 DHLFRSF

-99 RLMLQD
+99 RLILQD

-112 QIICASHNG
+112 QIICASHDG
-121 PAFNGRVA
+121 PAFAGRVA

-151 GEAKDCPDLVTNTVF
+151 GESKDCPDLVTNTVF
-166 GSTTFDPEEP
+166 GSTSFDPEEP
-176 VSFTQFVLQNISNE
+176 ISFTQFVLQNISNE

-199 YARAIDF
+199 YARVVDF

-215 KVLISIPAFILESV
+215 KVLVSIPAFILDSV
-229 PDNPTGEDIQQ
+229 PDNPTAQEIQQ
-240 AAEATKGEVE
+240 SAEATNGEVE
-250 IDVKKFFGQIFR
+250 IDVNKFFGQIFR
-262 LKASLTAY
+262 LKASLMAY
-270 ARYQSHFYQTQDG
+270 ATYQSYFYQTQDG

-304 TFYEDLKAEANNK
+304 TFYDDLKAEANNK

-329 NTPSVIV
+329 NIPSVIV
-336 KNADKIKI
+336 KNADKIRI
-344 IFMEGE
+344 TFMTGE

-357 KRIEAKVEGCEYQR
+357 KRVEAKKEGCEYQR

-383 SLKPTV
+383 SLKPTI

-396 NEIDIA
+396 NEIDTA

-414 LVKFTFPLLVVD
+414 LVKFTYPLLVVD
-426 YGTLNEESVKDDLG
+426 YGTLNEESVKDSLG
-440 ECVAN
+440 ECVAD

-465 AQSLA
+465 VQAIA

-494 KDPTPGLD
+494 KSPTPGLD
-502 AKKEVRETLRE
+502 ARKTVETSGREESIQKTQENLDRVSRLKTQKQNQQATLNT
-513 SEYEA
+513 
-518 LEKEYSEMRKEI
+518 M
-530 KSLEEKFRLLND
+530 LEE
-542 SYSSKKI
+542 
-549 SLELRE
+549 
-555 SDSLDFELNGGP
+555 
-567 PETGASIKRDIREYT
+567 
-582 KQLKN
+582 
-587 IEKEKKSTNKEIEK
+587 
-601 IKSQADALNQDSADG
+601 
-616 GLSRKGKRQLKK
+616 LSRKEDVYSKKVNLMENYSLGVTSANLEKGIKDLENEINILANKVDIKQKLIQSIEDKIVALLVEDTGVELTFLEKQKKRSA
-628 NAAKRARKESRAEGN
+628 AAKTARKTSRAEGS

-676 GKITSPK
+676 GEITAPK
-683 ANEKAKSEPETLL
+683 ASEKSKSEPEDML
-696 KRLTLCNVQS
+696 KRATLCNIKS
-706 LSINAIQ
+706 LTIGAIQ
-713 CLFSGVTQEV
+713 CLFSGVTQEA

-736 DVDVMGFFVQGL
+736 DIDVMGFFVQAL
-748 PPAKQSEL
+748 PPAKQAEL
-756 REMAR
+756 RKMA
-761 KKWADMPMPWEE
+761 KEKWADMPMPWEE
-773 GYEGGSTKE
+773 GFSGGSTE
-782 ANPYLSYLGSNMKN
+782 DANPYLNYLGTNSDQGVVSLKESLQTELAN
-796 LSIENKIQS
+796 IENQ
-805 YKDEVAKIENEIS
+805 IS
-818 EIQQSTKSVEAY
+818 EIQQSTELVEAY
-830 GDLVAEAREEV
+830 GDKVAEAKGQV

-858 IAKRFLKDAAR
+858 LAKRFLKDAAR
-869 WKEIKTKN
+869 WREIKTEN
-877 NISDEKKIEVGQVI
+877 NISDEKKIEIGRVI
-891 TITLDTVQNRVR
+891 TITLDTVQNRAQTDR
-903 ADKDFRDEITAAEDE
+903 DFRDEITAAEDE
-918 ISKEIAALQN
+918 ISKELAALQN
-928 KMKLVQDQLS
+928 KMKLVQNQLS
-938 KTLFEASDWPTKEDG
+938 KTLSKASDWPTKPDG
-953 TPVDFKDLSQ
+953 KPVDFKDLPQS
-963 ARKDELIQAQKNAQG
+963 RKDELIQAQTNAQG
-978 TLGTALGDIQAEL
+978 TLGTALGDIQAQL

-1047 SFDPCGDGNVGLGFP
+1047 SFDPCGDGNIGLSFP
-1062 EQMKDFDFRAL
+1062 EKMKDFDFRAL
-1073 KPWRKDALTILRNK
+1073 KPYRKDFLAILRNK

-1109 TVDDALCKSIN
+1109 TIDDALCKSIN

-1128 LVTGNDQGLDE
+1128 LVTGNNQGLDE
-1139 AVRDAFCPDAPQD
+1139 AVRDAFCPDSSQD

-1162 NNALGKGGN
+1162 NNALGKGGS
-1171 GLQAPNTEA
+1171 GLQSPNTAA

-1209 ANVVTKMSQ
+1209 SNVIAKMSQ

-1225 DLAPVL
+1225 DLSPVL
-1231 GDPEDIKDCFGSMQ
+1231 GDPQDIKDCFGSMQ

-1271 ICLTQQELDKWNQDR
+1271 ICLTQQELDKWNSDR
-1286 KAIYLDNGL
+1286 RMIYVNNGL
-1295 DEDTAQELVDKANAR
+1295 DEKTAQELVDKANER

-1333 LEDLLNQG
+1333 IDDLLKQS
-1341 DPGCE
+1341 DPACE

-1364 EMLND
+1364 DMLND
-1369 FFKTIEKKFISDLIE
+1369 FFKTIEKKFISDLIQ

-1394 VDTEGHRFNKHER
+1394 VDTHGNRFNKHER
-1407 RVGDQLIRPNYVD
+1407 RAGQPFIRPNYVD

-1426 RRRDSYPL
+1426 RRKESFPF
-1434 QIDVPVLGGF
+1434 QVDVPVLGGF
-1444 PYDLDRIK
+1444 PYDLDKMR
-1452 GEYPE
+1452 GEFPE
-1457 TVGGRLM
+1457 TVGGRML
-1464 QKMKNMNLQFDS
+1464 QKMKNMNLQYDS
-1476 KAKNTIVMKFKDIQD
+1476 KAKNTVVMKFKDVQD

-1501 RILPRAN
+1501 RALPRPN
-1508 PTHLVKVDETFH
+1508 PTHLIKVDETFH

-1555 AQDMTSE
+1555 AQDMTNE
-1562 VDYDVFKDHFNVE
+1562 IDYSVFKDHFNVE
-1575 TVLFRNFLMKKAN
+1575 TVLFRNFLMKKTN
-1588 VIMSNST
+1588 VIMGNST

-1600 KITDEWNLEAL
+1600 KISDAWNLETL

-1617 IIEKPNGK
+1617 IVEKPNGK

-1640 TFKDM
+1640 TFRDM

-1652 DPDNKLTWVYTK
+1652 DPDDMLTWYYNKFPWDKV
-1664 LPSEKI
+1664 

-1681 YFLDPA
+1681 HFLDPA
-1687 IHGGS
+1687 VHGGS

-1707 WMGMVKA
+1707 WMGMIKA
-1714 FVPEMEVCDDVD
+1714 FIPEMEVCEDVD

-1731 INDIARRVKKIEGSL
+1731 INNIARRAKQIEGSL

-1774 ILEGIVIATLRTYG
+1774 ILEGLVIATLRTFG
-1788 TEFILR
+1788 TEFIIR
-1794 TIPVLGSIKLSLE
+1794 SMPIMGSIRMSLD

-1822 QEFLADSE
+1822 QEFIAEEGSWD
-1830 WELNVVKS
+1830 LNMVKS
-1838 YTYYLLFLE
+1838 YTYYLLFIE

-1855 QVKDGLLEETD
+1855 QIKDGLLEETP
-1866 EMIAAGQALNR
+1866 EMTKALKELNR
-1877 VQMNFERFDT
+1877 VQMDFPREMKSPRGLEMTIKGASIIGHNADWETYFNT
-1887 LSAAGLD
+1887 LAPSEYRGRLRTMLPHRRRM
-1894 QVAKGSAIAGYN
+1894 AI
-1906 SQWEEKYNKPG
+1906 K
-1917 LVAKTQKFLRFLSAE
+1917 V
-1932 KISLSRK
+1932 
-1939 LAAIHDSK
+1939 AAIHDSK
-1947 DHAQVFMAAM
+1947 HHAQVFLAALM
-1957 LKKEMSNLTKRIEH
+1957 RKEMSGMTNRIVQ

-1985 AISENGILS
+1985 ALSEKGILS
-1994 FSDIKSGRA
+1994 FSDIKAGRA
-2003 AIEVD
+2003 SVEVE
-2008 VVEGASKPAYGSIID
+2008 VVEGASKPSYGTVID
-2023 CPNNRLS
+2023 CPDRRYS
-2030 TSMGS
+2030 TSLGS
-2035 RLPNTNPIPDKGIMF
+2035 RLPSSDPFPNKGIMF
-2050 LEKYIRTISK
+2050 IEKYVRTISK
-2060 EGEEQ
+2060 EDKEQ

-2080 RFDENSKLSDYF
+2080 RFDENSKLSDHF
-2092 GDAAVL
+2092 GNATVL

-2113 LIYVPHPNLEISSN
+2113 LIYVPHKDSGISSN
-2127 LDTAKERVGKIGE
+2127 LDESKERVGKIE
-2140 NHHIPFAFYEHDVLD
+2140 DRHHIPLASYEHDVLD
-2155 KAIKDVGFDDEN
+2155 KALKDIDFAAEN
-2167 MGEDLKCYVD
+2167 MGEDLKCYID

-2205 SYYNFFESIGLGPN
+2205 SYYNFFESIGLGPE
-2219 EVDEDRQKKIKN
+2219 EVEEDRQKKIKN

-2238 DDSKNTLKKQFRS
+2238 DDVKTTLKKQFRS
-2251 TYRSDDDDFEASKQ
+2251 TYRSDDDEFEDNKR
-2265 EKRQFDAKWLSN
+2265 EKRQFDAKWISN

-2297 IVDVKPFNKDGDDC
+2297 IVDVNPFGSDGDDC